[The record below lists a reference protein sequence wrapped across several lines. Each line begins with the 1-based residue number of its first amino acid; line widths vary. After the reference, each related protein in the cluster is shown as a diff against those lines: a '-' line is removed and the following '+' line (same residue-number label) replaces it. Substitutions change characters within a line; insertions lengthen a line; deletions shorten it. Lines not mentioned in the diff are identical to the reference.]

1 MEYAAIKSYVSK
13 LLFQIQTEINISNSD
28 ECIGIDRALHMMR
41 FIRPLCDELRKHT
54 VNYQFR
60 DEAEEIYFFKELK
73 PEVLSKYMYYNKI
86 YVIESK
92 FPTGS
97 DVAQKE
103 YLYNE
108 LNSLTFYSVGIWTF
122 TSITVLNLLIWIDTI
137 LPEIK
142 MIYEYVQTV
151 PILIKTLY
159 IQPDMILKW
168 LKLLLTNC

>member
-41 FIRPLCDELRKHT
+41 FIRPLCDELRKYT

-108 LNSLTFYSVGIWTF
+108 LNSLTF

-137 LPEIK
+137 LPETK
-142 MIYEYVQTV
+142 TIYEYVQTV

>member
-151 PILIKTLY
+151 PILIKTFN
-159 IQPDMILKW
+159 IQPDMI
-168 LKLLLTNC
+168 